1 MASNQDS
8 RLQSA
13 VEVLQTCFE
22 GVAELVQRVVIICA
36 DLILIVFAT
45 TALYRDWHRHC
56 SEKLHF
62 YGFLCIVL
70 CVVDLLWEFV
80 RCSLESQLDRLQ
92 EEFSP
97 EAGSGS
103 GATNENLLGDDL
115 EVIGGNFAEEIER
128 NRGSSVASTST
139 GALGQGIR
147 KEKAFKQKRTSDIQF
162 WSIVFS
168 CFVSV
173 MFAFFSAHDEECNE
187 HVPHLYTYIHTFTY
201 VFIFR
206 LGCTILWIC
215 CRTVKNYEDAANAHG
230 KSARSTQMNVMRF

>member
-1 MASNQDS
+1 MASSQEQGTVVEI
-8 RLQSA
+8 LQN
-13 VEVLQTCFE
+13 CFE
-22 GVAELVQRVVIICA
+22 GVSELVQRVVIICA
-36 DLILIVFAT
+36 DLILIIFAT
-45 TALYRDWHRHC
+45 TALYRDWRNTC
-56 SEKLHF
+56 TERLHI

-70 CVVDLLWEFV
+70 CFFDLAWEIV

-92 EEFSP
+92 DEFSP
-97 EAGSGS
+97 QAGCSASGP
-103 GATNENLLGDDL
+103 TNENLLGGDL
-115 EVIGGNFAEEIER
+115 EVFGNNMAQPTDR
-128 NRGSSVASTST
+128 NRGSSMASTST

-147 KEKAFKQKRTSDIQF
+147 KEKAFKQKRASDVQF

-168 CFVSV
+168 CMVSV

-230 KSARSTQMNVMRF
+230 MSARSVQMNVARF